1 MNNSMISAMV
11 SMSGIQQKLDI
22 ISDNMA
28 NSNTTG
34 YKAKQASFED
44 VLTNLATHDAKMK
57 QPGRATPLGFT
68 QSWGTRM
75 SSLSEDT
82 TQGSLKVT
90 DVPTDLAVEGNA
102 MFEIALDDQGTVGW
116 TRDGSFNLVL
126 DKQDTDNVYLTTSQG
141 YKVLDIN
148 GEPIKIPN
156 GYAMQVDAKGHITAQ
171 KPGSPEILD
180 IGYVKVAE
188 PMQPGLLQKTDE
200 NFYILPYGAPQNV
213 MQGVDL
219 ANMDPA
225 DPFSRKDI
233 AIRQGALEQSNVNL
247 ANEMVDLM
255 QVQRAY
261 QLTARALTSSD
272 TMMGLANNLR
282 A

>member
-11 SMSGIQQKLDI
+11 SMTGIQQKLDI

-34 YKAKQASFED
+34 YKAKKASFED
-44 VLTNLATHDAKMK
+44 VLTNIQQHDSKMK
-57 QPGRATPLGFT
+57 QPGRSTPLGFT

-75 SSLSEDT
+75 TALSEDA

-102 MFEIALDDQGTVGW
+102 MFEIELDAQGNKAW
-116 TRDGSFNLVL
+116 TRDGSFELSMVEGDLENA
-126 DKQDTDNVYLTTSQG
+126 YLTTNQG
-141 YKVLDIN
+141 YLVMDTN
-148 GEPIKIPN
+148 DDPIRIPN
-156 GYAMQVDAKGHITAQ
+156 GYVMQVDPKGHITAQ
-171 KPGSPEILD
+171 KPGSSDIQD
-180 IGYVKVAE
+180 IGFLKVVE
-188 PMQPGLLQKTDE
+188 PTQPNLLQQTE
-200 NFYILPYGAPQNV
+200 QNLYVLPVGAQNTI
-213 MQGVDL
+213 MQTVDL
-219 ANMDPA
+219 ANMDPS
-225 DPFSRKDI
+225 DPFTRKDI

-282 A
+282 G

>member
-1 MNNSMISAMV
+1 MISAMV

-34 YKAKQASFED
+34 YKAKKASFED
-44 VLTNLATHDAKMK
+44 VLTNVRQHDAKMK

-68 QSWGTRM
+68 QSWGTRLT
-75 SSLSEDT
+75 SLSEDM
-82 TQGSLKVT
+82 TQGSMKVT

-102 MFEIALDDQGTVGW
+102 MFEVVLDDQGNKAW

-126 DKQDTDNVYLTTSQG
+126 MKNDPDNAYLTTNQG

-148 GEPIKIPN
+148 DEPIRIPN
-156 GYAMQVDAKGHITAQ
+156 GYVMQVDPKGHITAQ
-171 KPGSPEILD
+171 KPGSTEIVD
-180 IGYVKVAE
+180 IGYLKVAE
-188 PMQPGLLQKTDE
+188 PTQPGLLQQTDQ
-200 NFYILPYGAPQNV
+200 NLYILPAGVPNTL

-219 ANMDPA
+219 ANMDPS

-247 ANEMVDLM
+247 GNEMVDLM

-282 A
+282 G